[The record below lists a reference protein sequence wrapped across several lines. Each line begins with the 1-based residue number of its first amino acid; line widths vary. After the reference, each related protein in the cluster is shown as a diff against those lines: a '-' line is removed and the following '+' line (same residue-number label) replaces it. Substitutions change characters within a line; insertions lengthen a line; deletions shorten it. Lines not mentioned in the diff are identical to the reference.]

1 MGRQILYH
9 CATWETLLGSV
20 KINSYVVGW
29 VVQGLEMKQREELN
43 CEATVIK
50 ASDDPSQEPGL
61 VLQVKESESVSCSV
75 VSNSLGSHGL

>member
-1 MGRQILYH
+1 M
-9 CATWETLLGSV
+9 
-20 KINSYVVGW
+20 
-29 VVQGLEMKQREELN
+29 VQGLEMKQREELN

-50 ASDDPSQEPGL
+50 ASDDPSKEPGL